1 MLQELIAWIQNQHKK
16 AHFQFKMTSSVLEI
30 LEKWLGGVWGEVQ
43 RQVTAG
49 HPLSGSILL
58 ANLFF
63 IKKLNLA
70 LPGKGEQGHFL
81 VLPQREGRPGVLDL
95 SSVEPRQAVS

>member
-1 MLQELIAWIQNQHKK
+1 MLQELIAWIQKQYKK

-30 LEKWLGGVWGEVQ
+30 LGKWLGGVWGEVQ
-43 RQVTAG
+43 RQVTAV

-58 ANLFF
+58 ANSFF

-70 LPGKGEQGHFL
+70 LPGKGESGSFSGS
-81 VLPQREGRPGVLDL
+81 PP
-95 SSVEPRQAVS
+95 A